1 MQEALKPKTPI
12 SFNTLT
18 DEELLSKLRAAQESS
33 PLAVETNEEG
43 PEACD
48 EEGSHTEVEEEDD
61 GGEEE
66 EMKED
71 KESGN
76 EEEGGEDDEESGG
89 EGEGGENDAKEGSKN
104 TCCGWRRKSYNN
116 KGTSKSSEK
125 SKKKARKIPKWIEI
139 CNATADGILESH
151 PVEERISRKKCAMKS
166 GWWYNKL
173 TGVVR
178 ERDYLPW
185 HCVTCNKGFHES
197 CYYGFH
203 MANFPAL

>member
-1 MQEALKPKTPI
+1 MKPKTPI

-18 DEELLSKLRAAQESS
+18 DEELLSKLRAEQESS

-76 EEEGGEDDEESGG
+76 KEEGGEDDEESRD
-89 EGEGGENDAKEGSKN
+89 EG
-104 TCCGWRRKSYNN
+104 
-116 KGTSKSSEK
+116 
-125 SKKKARKIPKWIEI
+125 
-139 CNATADGILESH
+139 
-151 PVEERISRKKCAMKS
+151 
-166 GWWYNKL
+166 
-173 TGVVR
+173 
-178 ERDYLPW
+178 
-185 HCVTCNKGFHES
+185 
-197 CYYGFH
+197 
-203 MANFPAL
+203 